1 MAVFEPLDA
10 QTLSS
15 AQSLKHKRS
24 ISDAPPK
31 NTASGK
37 KRRKKTTSL
46 INDDLDF
53 ENGINSALG
62 RLNSSLLADYF
73 IQRTK
78 TFAKDLSLVDLDEKR
93 IPVHA
98 VRETGNWQRPR
109 ILVNLPEFIEEFSSR
124 RGQFKDL
131 ASSPEEKGSPHTIVV
146 TAAGLRAANIT
157 RSLRKFETKDAIVA
171 KLFAKHK
178 KLINTT
184 EYVRKTRQVPLVP
197 WGRGSSHILKIGIGV
212 GTPARLVALLD
223 SGSLSTD
230 KLERIVVDFS
240 HIDQKKRGILDMKET
255 FEPLV
260 QLLTR
265 TDLKRNYIK
274 EDEGVDLLFF

>member
-1 MAVFEPLDA
+1 MAVFEPPDA
-10 QTLSS
+10 RTMSPS
-15 AQSLKHKRS
+15 QSLKHKRS
-24 ISDAPPK
+24 ISDTPPK
-31 NTASGK
+31 ITATGK
-37 KRRKKTTSL
+37 KRQKKTSSL

-53 ENGINSALG
+53 ENGINSVLG
-62 RLNSSLLADYF
+62 RLNRSLLADYF
-73 IQRTK
+73 TQRTK
-78 TFAKDLSLVDLDEKR
+78 NFAKDLSLVDLDEKR

-109 ILVNLPEFIEEFSSR
+109 ILDNLPEFIEEFSSR
-124 RGQFKDL
+124 LGKSKDL

-146 TAAGLRAANIT
+146 TAAGLRAAHIT

-178 KLINTT
+178 KLIDAI
-184 EYVRKTRQVPLVP
+184 EYVSKTR
-197 WGRGSSHILKIGIGV
+197 IGIGV

-223 SGSLSTD
+223 SGSLSAD
-230 KLERIVVDFS
+230 KLERIVVDMS
-240 HIDQKKRGILDMKET
+240 HVDQKKRGILDMKET

-274 EDEGVDLLFF
+274 EDGGVDLLFF